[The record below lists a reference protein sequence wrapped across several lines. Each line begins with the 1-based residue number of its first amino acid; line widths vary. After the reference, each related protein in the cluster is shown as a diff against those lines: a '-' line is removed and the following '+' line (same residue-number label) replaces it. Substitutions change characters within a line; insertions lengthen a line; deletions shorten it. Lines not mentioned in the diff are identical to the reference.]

1 MKYDNCDLPNGQ
13 QVSVSPVFDGYKFKL
28 KNPDLYTSF
37 PPEWKISLWTKTED
51 RHDAEPGG
59 NPVESYLPFTEP
71 SLENDKLYLSSMSIP
86 SSEDLKPN
94 SALTRQVAMVMRVT
108 FLWYFQEQEPNP
120 HVTVLGGPDIP
131 EEAGS
136 RRMDRT
142 RYTT

>member
-1 MKYDNCDLPNGQ
+1 MKYDNCYLPNGQ

-37 PPEWKISLWTKTED
+37 PPEWTIFLC
-51 RHDAEPGG
+51 EPGG
-59 NPVESYLPFTEP
+59 NPVESHLPFTEP

-86 SSEDLKPN
+86 SSKDLKPN
-94 SALTRQVAMVMRVT
+94 SALTRQVAMVMWVT
-108 FLWYFQEQEPNP
+108 FLWYFQEQDPNP

-131 EEAGS
+131 EAAGS